1 MTRNWLLGLLF
12 VLAMAIQA
20 IAPAAANFAHSGGPG
35 SDKTTF
41 QLCLKAAA
49 DFANGEK
56 RYPGQT
62 EQSHD
67 SCFFCQ
73 LSCDGPAPLATSP
86 SAAGLAPVQWR
97 PSAWAEA
104 DRAPPTLRREAS
116 NQPRAPPK
124 FS

>member
-1 MTRNWLLGLLF
+1 MKRNWLLGLLF
-12 VLAMAIQA
+12 LLAMTVQA
-20 IAPAAANFAHSGGPG
+20 IAPAAANFAHLGGSS

-41 QLCLKAAA
+41 QLCLKSAA
-49 DFANGEK
+49 DFANVEK
-56 RYPGQT
+56 RHPGQT
-62 EQSHD
+62 EHRHD

-73 LSCDGPAPLATSP
+73 LSCDGAGPLAAVV
-86 SAAGLAPVQWR
+86 SAASLAPVQWR